1 MIIFLDYD
9 GVLHPNEVYQIP
21 GRGIVLTTDGHNLF
35 EHADALA
42 GALEA
47 HQDVR
52 IVLSTSWVWTIGFNK
67 AKARLPELL
76 QARIIGSTWHSSMNQ
91 YYWNS
96 LTRYEQIMVYVNRHQ
111 VRNWIAID
119 DNDFKWPANK
129 RHHLIYTN
137 EWGGLG
143 GTNGAL
149 DELLLMLE
157 TREG

>member
-1 MIIFLDYD
+1 M
-9 GVLHPNEVYQIP
+9 
-21 GRGIVLTTDGHNLF
+21 LTTDGHNLF

-119 DNDFKWPANK
+119 DNDFKWPASK

-149 DELLLMLE
+149 NELLLMLE
-157 TREG
+157 TREV